1 MICLEDGFVGQLWH
15 EECVVLACSS
25 RAMAYQLKLFNYFK
39 HYIYTDIYIY
49 LMTCPFLRDVLWD
62 AFWVSDLV

>member
-25 RAMAYQLKLFNYFK
+25 HAMAYQLKLFNYLSTTFVP
-39 HYIYTDIYIY
+39 IYIY
-49 LMTCPFLRDVLWD
+49 
-62 AFWVSDLV
+62 A